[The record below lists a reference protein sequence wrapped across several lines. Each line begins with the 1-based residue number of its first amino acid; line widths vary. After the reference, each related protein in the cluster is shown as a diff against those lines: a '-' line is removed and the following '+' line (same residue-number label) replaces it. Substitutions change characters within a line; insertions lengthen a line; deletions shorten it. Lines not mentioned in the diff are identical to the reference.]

1 MCWQTFICYF
11 EAKVF
16 NFFSEIV
23 ADFGLEIDKLNSFN
37 IVNMSNKLVYI
48 EGQKGV
54 VKISSESMSIRVKGG
69 VVVVFGQNLKLK
81 KITGTTVCIV
91 GKIEGIECK

>member
-1 MCWQTFICYF
+1 M
-11 EAKVF
+11 F
-16 NFFSEIV
+16 NFFSELV
-23 ADFGLEIDKLNSFN
+23 ADFGIEIDKVNSFN

-54 VKISSESMSIRVKGG
+54 IKIGDDSMSIRVKGG
-69 VVVVFGQNLKLK
+69 VIVVFGKNLKLK

-91 GKIEGIECK
+91 GEIHQIESV

>member
-1 MCWQTFICYF
+1 M
-11 EAKVF
+11 F
-16 NFFSEIV
+16 NFFSELV

-54 VKISSESMSIRVKGG
+54 VKIGSVSMSIRVKGG

>member
-1 MCWQTFICYF
+1 MKAFVFICYF
-11 EAKVF
+11 EANVF
-16 NFFSEIV
+16 NFFSELV
-23 ADFGLEIDKLNSFN
+23 ADFGIEIDKINSFN

-54 VKISSESMSIRVKGG
+54 IKIGDDSMSIRVKGG
-69 VVVVFGQNLKLK
+69 VIVVFGKNLKLK

-91 GKIEGIECK
+91 GEIHQIESV

>member
-1 MCWQTFICYF
+1 M
-11 EAKVF
+11 F
-16 NFFSEIV
+16 NFFSELV

-54 VKISSESMSIRVKGG
+54 VKIGSESMSIRVKGG
-69 VVVVFGQNLKLK
+69 VIVVFGQNLKLK

-91 GKIEGIECK
+91 GEIEGIECK

>member
-1 MCWQTFICYF
+1 M
-11 EAKVF
+11 F
-16 NFFSEIV
+16 NFFSELV

-54 VKISSESMSIRVKGG
+54 VKIGSESMSIRVKGG
-69 VVVVFGQNLKLK
+69 VIVVFGQNLKLK

>member
-1 MCWQTFICYF
+1 M
-11 EAKVF
+11 F
-16 NFFSEIV
+16 NFFSELV
-23 ADFGLEIDKLNSFN
+23 ADFGIEVDKANSFN

-54 VKISSESMSIRVKGG
+54 VKIGSESMSIRVKGG

>member
-1 MCWQTFICYF
+1 M
-11 EAKVF
+11 F
-16 NFFSEIV
+16 NFFSELV

-54 VKISSESMSIRVKGG
+54 VKIGSESMSIRVKGG

>member
-1 MCWQTFICYF
+1 M
-11 EAKVF
+11 F
-16 NFFSEIV
+16 NFFSELV

-54 VKISSESMSIRVKGG
+54 VKIGSESMSIRVKGG

-91 GKIEGIECK
+91 GEIEGIECK

>member
-1 MCWQTFICYF
+1 M
-11 EAKVF
+11 F
-16 NFFSEIV
+16 NFFSELV

-54 VKISSESMSIRVKGG
+54 VKIGSVSMSIRVKGG
-69 VVVVFGQNLKLK
+69 VIVVFGQNLKLK